1 MEHKN
6 DREITRTVLI
16 PYEYPCVEAVD
27 WEGQKGSSVMTRGSN
42 LSSLGLGKCNDK
54 IGLLI
59 MISELRLYAY

>member
-1 MEHKN
+1 MCETMNKSA
-6 DREITRTVLI
+6 TLYLAAVL
-16 PYEYPCVEAVD
+16 
-27 WEGQKGSSVMTRGSN
+27 SF